1 MTKLEPLKSGYY
13 VWHYVPSIAASV
25 IFTIIFSA
33 ITAFHFWKLFKTKV
47 RFTIPFA
54 IGGLCKFPPIF
65 QNPSH
70 PINDHTITI
79 TILTHPTPTVELVGY
94 AARAAC
100 TNQTGKLMPFI
111 IQSIFVLLAPTLF
124 AAAVYMV
131 LARIIR
137 SVNGEKYS
145 PIRINLVTKIFVTC
159 DILTFFIQGGGGG
172 LMAQSSM
179 AKMGQYIILAGLIL
193 QIITFVLFLTTAV
206 VFERRMGVNPTPA
219 AVQGDVPWK
228 KHLYSLYGVSAM
240 ILVRSVFRVIEYGLG
255 NDGYLLGHEW
265 ATYVLDALPMFIAMV
280 CFAVW
285 YPSELQPF
293 LVRSDSEEVVAY
305 SVPQKA

>member
-33 ITAFHFWKLFKTKV
+33 ITAIHFWKLFKTKV

-54 IGGLCKFPPIF
+54 IGGLF
-65 QNPSH
+65 
-70 PINDHTITI
+70 
-79 TILTHPTPTVELVGY
+79 ELVGY

-172 LMAQSSM
+172 LMAQSSL
-179 AKMGQYIILAGLIL
+179 AKMGQNIILAGLIL

-293 LVRSDSEEVVAY
+293 LVRSDSEEVVPY
-305 SVPQKA
+305 SVPLKA

>member
-1 MTKLEPLKSGYY
+1 
-13 VWHYVPSIAASV
+13 
-25 IFTIIFSA
+25 
-33 ITAFHFWKLFKTKV
+33 
-47 RFTIPFA
+47 
-54 IGGLCKFPPIF
+54 
-65 QNPSH
+65 
-70 PINDHTITI
+70 
-79 TILTHPTPTVELVGY
+79 
-94 AARAAC
+94 
-100 TNQTGKLMPFI
+100 
-111 IQSIFVLLAPTLF
+111 
-124 AAAVYMV
+124 MV

-159 DILTFFIQGGGGG
+159 DILTFFIQGGGAG
-172 LMAQSSM
+172 LMAQSSL
-179 AKMGQYIILAGLIL
+179 AKMGQNILLAGLIL

-206 VFERRMGVNPTPA
+206 VFERRMGVNPTQA

-280 CFAVW
+280 SFAVW

-293 LVRSDSEEVVAY
+293 LVRSDSEEVVPY
-305 SVPQKA
+305 SVPLKG

>member
-1 MTKLEPLKSGYY
+1 
-13 VWHYVPSIAASV
+13 
-25 IFTIIFSA
+25 
-33 ITAFHFWKLFKTKV
+33 
-47 RFTIPFA
+47 
-54 IGGLCKFPPIF
+54 
-65 QNPSH
+65 
-70 PINDHTITI
+70 
-79 TILTHPTPTVELVGY
+79 
-94 AARAAC
+94 
-100 TNQTGKLMPFI
+100 MPYI

-159 DILTFFIQGGGGG
+159 DILTFIIQGGGGG
-172 LMAQSSM
+172 MMAMSSL
-179 AKMGQYIILAGLIL
+179 AKIGENVILAGLIL
-193 QIITFVLFLTTAV
+193 QILTFVLFLTTAV
-206 VFERRMGVNPTPA
+206 IFERRMRVNSTPA

-228 KHLYSLYGVSAM
+228 KHLYSLYAVSAM
-240 ILVRSVFRVIEYGLG
+240 ILVRSVFRAIEYGLG

-265 ATYVLDALPMFIAMV
+265 PTYVLDALPMFFAMV

-293 LVRSDSEEVVAY
+293 LVRLDSEDIVPH
-305 SVPQKA
+305 SVPLKA

>member
-1 MTKLEPLKSGYY
+1 
-13 VWHYVPSIAASV
+13 
-25 IFTIIFSA
+25 
-33 ITAFHFWKLFKTKV
+33 
-47 RFTIPFA
+47 
-54 IGGLCKFPPIF
+54 
-65 QNPSH
+65 
-70 PINDHTITI
+70 
-79 TILTHPTPTVELVGY
+79 
-94 AARAAC
+94 
-100 TNQTGKLMPFI
+100 
-111 IQSIFVLLAPTLF
+111 
-124 AAAVYMV
+124 MV

-172 LMAQSSM
+172 LMAQSGL
-179 AKMGQYIILAGLIL
+179 AKMGQNIILAGLIL

-293 LVRSDSEEVVAY
+293 LVRSDSEEVVPY
-305 SVPQKA
+305 SVPSKA

>member
-1 MTKLEPLKSGYY
+1 MAKLEPLRSGYY

-25 IFTIIFSA
+25 IFLILFLG
-33 ITAFHFWKLFKTKV
+33 ITAVHFWKLFKTKV

-54 IGGLCKFPPIF
+54 IGGLFEFI
-65 QNPSH
+65 
-70 PINDHTITI
+70 
-79 TILTHPTPTVELVGY
+79 GY

-100 TNQTGKLMPFI
+100 TNKTGKLMPYI

-131 LARIIR
+131 LARIIY
-137 SVNGEKYS
+137 SVNGQKHS
-145 PIRINLVTKIFVTC
+145 PIRITLVTKIFVTC
-159 DILTFFIQGGGGG
+159 DIVTFFIQGGGGG
-172 LMAQSSM
+172 MMAQSGL
-179 AKMGQYIILAGLIL
+179 AKMGQWIILAGLVL
-193 QIITFVLFLTTAV
+193 QIATFVLFLVTAI
-206 VFERRMGVNPTPA
+206 VFERRITRSPTPA
-219 AVQGDVPWK
+219 VVQGHVPWK
-228 KHLYSLYGVSAM
+228 KHLYSLYAVSAM

-265 ATYVLDALPMFIAMV
+265 PTYILDAVPMFIAMV

-293 LVRSDSEEVVAY
+293 LVRGDVEEVTSDS
-305 SVPQKA
+305 VPLKA